1 MEHEDEEFEPH
12 GHGKRRDRSLSPSSP
27 PLAGER
33 DAESQGDAAF
43 DHPSKSQKKRE
54 MHALQDLG
62 EELVALPQD
71 RLNKLDLPDA
81 LYDAVMDARRFTKH
95 EARRRQMQYIGKI
108 MRDIDTDPIAEQLAE
123 IKGESDTAKAHFHAL
138 ERWRDRLLADDAAL
152 TEWLAQHPSDDI
164 QQLRN
169 LIRNARKE
177 AADNKPPKSSRLL
190 FRWLRE
196 QTE

>member
-1 MEHEDEEFEPH
+1 MEDEHEEFEP
-12 GHGKRRDRSLSPSSP
+12 R
-27 PLAGER
+27 A
-33 DAESQGDAAF
+33 
-43 DHPSKSQKKRE
+43 PSKSQIKRE

-62 EELVALPQD
+62 EELVKLSQD
-71 RLNKLDLPDA
+71 RLDKLDLPDA

-95 EARRRQMQYIGKI
+95 EARRRQMQFIGKI
-108 MRDIDTDPIAEQLAE
+108 MRDIDTEPIAEQLAE
-123 IKGESDTAKAHFHAL
+123 IKGESDTAKAHFHNL
-138 ERWRDRLLADDAAL
+138 ERWRDRLLADDDAL
-152 TEWLAQHPSDDI
+152 TEWLAEHPGDDS

-177 AADNKPPKSSRLL
+177 AAAGKPPKSSREL